1 MIFARKEIKMNDYRK
16 QSPEIKTTI
25 SHDDKTVTVYL
36 YHGEQIKCVPE
47 FPNYHITSEGR
58 VWSWDANR
66 FLNPSKCYVE
76 SKKEGWNKCYLKYYL
91 VDKNGKTQQ
100 IYAQRLVWMVYGD
113 TSLEKGSH
121 IHHISGD
128 SLDNRIENLVQ
139 LTPKEHKKQ
148 FESPYLL
155 ITKRPNRELTLK
167 NGRECSEE
175 HYEAA
180 YSRSEA
186 AKILGMTESEVDKLV
201 KGLDRSGTGNPNG
214 CAPDGRFVIRFENVY
229 PPLSILD
236 SWKKGKQ

>member
-1 MIFARKEIKMNDYRK
+1 MNDYRK

-36 YHGEQIKCVPE
+36 YHGEQIKCVSE

-113 TSLEKGSH
+113 TSLEKG
-121 IHHISGD
+121 
-128 SLDNRIENLVQ
+128 
-139 LTPKEHKKQ
+139 
-148 FESPYLL
+148 
-155 ITKRPNRELTLK
+155 RP
-167 NGRECSEE
+167 
-175 HYEAA
+175 
-180 YSRSEA
+180 
-186 AKILGMTESEVDKLV
+186 
-201 KGLDRSGTGNPNG
+201 
-214 CAPDGRFVIRFENVY
+214 
-229 PPLSILD
+229 
-236 SWKKGKQ
+236 

>member
-58 VWSWDANR
+58 VWSWYANR
-66 FLNPSKCYVE
+66 FLSPSPLKSGKNGKCYVQY
-76 SKKEGWNKCYLKYYL
+76 CLI
-91 VDKNGKTQQ
+91 DKNGKPQTAP
-100 IYAQRLVWMVYGD
+100 AQRFVWMAYGD
-113 TSLEKGSH
+113 TPLEKGSH
-121 IHHISGD
+121 IHHINGD

-139 LTPKEHKKQ
+139 LTPEEHKKQ
-148 FESPYLL
+148 FESPYLI

-167 NGRECSEE
+167 RGWEFLKED
-175 HYEAA
+175 YEVAFN
-180 YSRSEA
+180 SDDA
-186 AKILGMTESEVDKLV
+186 AKILGMTKKEVAKLV
-201 KGLDRSGTGNPNG
+201 KGLDRSGTGNPSG

-229 PPLSILD
+229 PPFSVLD
-236 SWKKGKQ
+236 SQKKR